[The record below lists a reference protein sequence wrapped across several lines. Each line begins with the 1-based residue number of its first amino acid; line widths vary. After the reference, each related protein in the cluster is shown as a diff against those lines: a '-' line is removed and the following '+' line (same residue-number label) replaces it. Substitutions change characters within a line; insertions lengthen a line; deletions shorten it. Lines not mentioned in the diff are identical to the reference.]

1 MKTALEL
8 VAAAKTRI
16 REVALDDADLA
27 IRHADVVLDVREA
40 DEYAA
45 GHIPGALAIS
55 RGMMEF
61 TMSSKPEFATPDLNI
76 VLYCKTGGRAA
87 LAALALLD
95 MGYRNVQSIAGGFD
109 GWRDAGKAV
118 TVPTLPAVE

>member
-8 VAAAKTRI
+8 VAAAKIRI
-16 REVALDDADLA
+16 REVSLDDAELA
-27 IRHADVVLDVREA
+27 VRDADVILDVREA

-45 GHIPGALAIS
+45 GHLPGALPIS

-61 TMSSKPEFATPDLNI
+61 TMSSKPEFDNPDLNI

-87 LAALALLD
+87 LAASALLD
-95 MGYRNVQSIAGGFD
+95 MGYRNVQSIAGGYD

-118 TVPTLPAVE
+118 DVRTLPRFD

>member
-1 MKTALEL
+1 MKTAHEL

-16 REVALDDADLA
+16 REVALDDAELA
-27 IRHADVVLDVREA
+27 IRNADVLLDVREA

-55 RGMMEF
+55 RGMLEF
-61 TMSSKPEFATPDLNI
+61 YLSNKHEFATPDLNI

-87 LAALALLD
+87 LAACALLD
-95 MGYRNVQSIAGGFD
+95 MGYLNVQSIAGGYD
-109 GWRDAGKAV
+109 AWRDAGKTVAV
-118 TVPTLPAVE
+118 PALPNFD

>member
-1 MKTALEL
+1 MKTAHEL

-16 REVALDDADLA
+16 REVALDDAELA
-27 IRHADVVLDVREA
+27 VRDADVVLDVREV

-61 TMSSKPEFATPDLNI
+61 TMSSKPEFAKPDLNI

-87 LAALALLD
+87 LAASALLD
-95 MGYRNVQSIAGGFD
+95 MGYRNVQSIAGGYD
-109 GWRDAGKAV
+109 GWRNAGKAV
-118 TVPTLPAVE
+118 TTTTLPTFD